1 MRLDL
6 DGQALDFL
14 LLDLT
19 LPASGREATLDFCP
33 AEILAGPVAFSNLQE
48 SFDTFIGRES
58 SLAVIAKT
66 PSANRSTILNDSR
79 IADAVIVVSAK
90 WTSHGTLG
98 SVVFGSGIPIWK
110 FRIAPKVSL
119 IVAEFLNQS
128 TVQNAP
134 LATKIPAI
142 RGCLASY
149 HRTSHQNPFPH
160 SCTPRGI
167 PKLSMS
173 NDSNTDPSTVAL
185 GSPRSTTAYKYLL
198 YAGLFMLLGISFLIF
213 LGRER
218 QSFAGRQIP
227 DLDLKPL
234 LNANDGPTELI
245 AKSDYVLL
253 HFWGTWCGPCVQEYP
268 DIIKLQR
275 KYAEDSR
282 VAILSVSCG
291 TTTPESTEELEF
303 NTKIFVQ
310 GVGGDL
316 PVYCDPAMYSR
327 IQVANIIG
335 RTGFAYPTSLLLDK
349 NRKIVDAW
357 IGSTGPGELERAI
370 EKALKTPSPAAAP

>member
-1 MRLDL
+1 VRLDL

-149 HRTSHQNPFPH
+149 HRRSLKKPFSH

-234 LNANDGPTELI
+234 LNATDGPTELI

>member
-1 MRLDL
+1 MLDL
-6 DGQALDFL
+6 P
-14 LLDLT
+14 

-33 AEILAGPVAFSNLQE
+33 AEILARPVAFSNLQE
-48 SFDTFIGRES
+48 SFDTFIGRKS
-58 SLAVIAKT
+58 PLAVIAKT

-90 WTSHGTLG
+90 WTSHGTQG

-110 FRIAPKVSL
+110 FRIAPKVFL

-149 HRTSHQNPFPH
+149 HRRSLKKPFSH

-173 NDSNTDPSTVAL
+173 NDSHTDPSTVAL
-185 GSPRSTTAYKYLL
+185 GSPRSSPAYKYLL

-234 LNANDGPTELI
+234 LNATDVPTELI